1 LSSTKEKI
9 LDAAEELF
17 ADHGFTE
24 TSLRMITAK
33 AEVNLASVNYHF
45 GSKKTLIQAVFDRFM
60 QHFTQDLSVEMERL
74 EQSSADKSNGALKV
88 IDVLTTL
95 ITPINKL
102 NQLRPDGAGVFMN
115 LLGRAYAETQGHIRR
130 FAMENYADV
139 LKRFTQLL
147 QVTSPNILPSTM
159 FWRLHFM
166 LGSFI
171 FTLAGHKALQE
182 ISESDFNQQVTIEE
196 IIKQLVPFMSAA
208 FSFDGDHMNDNQ
220 SINSNQ
226 TSQNSLGLDSNTEH
240 QSLSAGEH

>member
-1 LSSTKEKI
+1 MTSTKQKI

-17 ADHGFTE
+17 ADHGFSE

-60 QHFTQDLSVEMERL
+60 QRFTTDLSIEMDRL
-74 EQSSADKSNGALKV
+74 DGAESELEV

-95 ITPINKL
+95 IKPITQLDN
-102 NQLRPDGAGVFMN
+102 LRPDGAGVFMN

-130 FAMENYADV
+130 FAMDRYSSV
-139 LKRFTQLL
+139 LRRFTQLL
-147 QVTSPNILPSTM
+147 HTTSPKLLPMEM

-171 FTLAGHKALQE
+171 FTLAGHQALQE
-182 ISESDFNQQVTIEE
+182 ISESDYDQKVSIED
-196 IIKQLVPFMSAA
+196 IIKRLVPFMSAA
-208 FSFDGDHMNDNQ
+208 FSFDPNKLPDTAHAD
-220 SINSNQ
+220 I
-226 TSQNSLGLDSNTEH
+226 
-240 QSLSAGEH
+240 LSVGEH

>member
-1 LSSTKEKI
+1 MTSTKEKI
-9 LDAAEELF
+9 LDTAEALF
-17 ADHGFTE
+17 ADHGFSE
-24 TSLRMITAK
+24 TSLRMITAA

-45 GSKKTLIQAVFDRFM
+45 GTKKTLIQAVLDRFM
-60 QHFTQDLSVEMERL
+60 VRFTSDLSVEMERL
-74 EQSSADKSNGALKV
+74 ESMQQNHNHTVLQV
-88 IDVLTTL
+88 IDVLSTL

-102 NQLRPDGAGVFMN
+102 NEFRPDGASVFMN

-130 FAMENYADV
+130 FAMERYDVV

-147 QVTSPNILPSTM
+147 HTTSPNLEPTEM

-182 ISESDFNQQVTIEE
+182 ISEWDFNQKVTIDE

-208 FSFDGDHMNDNQ
+208 FSFDSQ
-220 SINSNQ
+220 SG
-226 TSQNSLGLDSNTEH
+226 SLNEVLSDTISEKNPNISSNT
-240 QSLSAGEH
+240 LSAGEHSL